1 MLVARRSLWLHR
13 YPGSCADR
21 AGISA
26 FVDQPA
32 RCLRVLERAL
42 EISAAQTDP
51 LTRARTR
58 LSCFSGRSRRVA
70 WKLQD
75 TRDWVE
81 ILAQIR
87 RFGDERPLACHL
99 IHHSFILELWL
110 DQGDLS
116 QAYLQAERFLKG
128 ASATAQRTWQALAWK
143 LSAPVALAL
152 NDPVAPSVEDDGRM
166 RCPGGRVACSRY
178 RGTILRYRLAL
189 RSSGSAG
196 TFQCQAHAIRVRFE
210 ADRLNRALELA
221 GDPCSMR
228 CRGHCRARAFPRPS
242 PPG

>member
-26 FVDQPA
+26 FVDQP
-32 RCLRVLERAL
+32 RAL
-42 EISAAQTDP
+42 PTSPGA
-51 LTRARTR
+51 RARDQRRPDGSAHAGKDATQLLFWAVAASSLETSGYER
-58 LSCFSGRSRRVA
+58 LGRDLGA
-70 WKLQD
+70 D
-75 TRDWVE
+75 PT
-81 ILAQIR
+81 
-87 RFGDERPLACHL
+87 
-99 IHHSFILELWL
+99 LW
-110 DQGDLS
+110 S
-116 QAYLQAERFLKG
+116 MNAQAERFLKG
-128 ASATAQRTWQALAWK
+128 RPQPRNAPGRALAWK

-178 RGTILRYRLAL
+178 RGTILHYRLAL

-196 TFQCQAHAIRVRFE
+196 TFQCQADAIRVRFE

-242 PPG
+242 SPLGE